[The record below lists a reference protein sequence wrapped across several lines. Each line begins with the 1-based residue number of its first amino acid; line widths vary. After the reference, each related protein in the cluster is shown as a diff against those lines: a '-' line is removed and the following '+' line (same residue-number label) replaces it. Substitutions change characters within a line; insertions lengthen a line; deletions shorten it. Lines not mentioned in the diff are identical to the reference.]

1 MQTAA
6 RKFLF
11 DLLDTPSPTGWE
23 TPGQKKWAAYNRK
36 HSDRV
41 ENDAYGNAWASI
53 DGSGGKKNK
62 APVVMLE
69 AHADEIGFIVKHV
82 TKEGF
87 LHLDRIGGVDHGVA
101 RGRRV
106 TILGEKGHVTGII
119 GNTAI
124 HIRDRDEKPPLVHEL
139 HVDVGAS
146 NAEEVA
152 KLGVRVGTPM
162 VYSDSAQDFGKNR
175 IVGRALDNRIGGFI
189 IAEVMRELSGQ
200 KSKIKATT
208 IAANCIH
215 EEIGGL
221 GSRMVAHR
229 LNPDVC
235 IVLDVTHATDTPTI
249 KHVKH
254 GEVKLGGGPTV
265 THGAANHRL
274 VVDRLLNV
282 AKKAKIPI
290 QHEAASRFTGTD
302 ADGIYHTRDGIPT
315 ALVSLP
321 LRYMHSIVEVADYTD
336 IEQTVQLLAGFVN
349 SVGTDDDF
357 AIKI

>member
-1 MQTAA
+1 MQAAA

-23 TPGQKKWAAYNRK
+23 TPGQKKWAAYVKK
-36 HSDRV
+36 HADRV
-41 ENDAYGNAWASI
+41 ENDAYGNAWATI
-53 DGSGGKKNK
+53 DGSSKKS
-62 APVVMLE
+62 PVVMLE
-69 AHADEIGFIVKHV
+69 AHADEIGFIVKHI

-87 LHLDRIGGVDHGVA
+87 LHLDRVGGVDHGVA

-106 TILGEKGHVTGII
+106 RILGEKGEVTGII

-124 HIRDRDEKPPLVHEL
+124 HIRDRDEQPPKVHEL

-146 NAEEVA
+146 NREEVE
-152 KLGVRVGTPM
+152 KMGIRVGIPM
-162 VYSDSAQDFGKNR
+162 VYADASQEFGKNQ

-189 IAEVMRELSGQ
+189 IAEVIRRLAAA
-200 KSKIKATT
+200 KTKAKATA

-221 GSRMVAHR
+221 GSMMVAHR

-235 IVLDVTHATDTPTI
+235 IVLDVTHATDTPAI
-249 KHVKH
+249 KAEMH
-254 GEVKLGGGPTV
+254 GSVELGGGPTV

-274 VVDRLLNV
+274 VVERLVSV
-282 AKKAKIPI
+282 AKKSKIPL

-302 ADGIYHTRDGIPT
+302 ADGIYHTGDGIPT

-321 LRYMHSIVEVADYTD
+321 LRYMHSIVEVADFDD
-336 IEQTVQLLAGFVN
+336 IEKTIQLLAGFVK
-349 SVGTDDDF
+349 SLAAGDDF
-357 AIKI
+357 AIKL